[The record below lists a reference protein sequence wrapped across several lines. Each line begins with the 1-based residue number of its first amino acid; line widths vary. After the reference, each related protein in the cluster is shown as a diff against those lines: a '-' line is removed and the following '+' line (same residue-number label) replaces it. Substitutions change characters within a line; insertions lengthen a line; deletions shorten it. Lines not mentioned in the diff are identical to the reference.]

1 MSFILTSLL
10 QGAIILYNTSIIDVT
25 ASSRGI
31 LRGKVGAV
39 EAEDTAEVS
48 RLLGTVVDTPL
59 VTTGSRGSRGVG
71 VPRLRGV
78 GSFRRG
84 SALLPRD
91 RPVSPP
97 MATGVM
103 AWRKMHGPGVNDG
116 DISFHHQ
123 PRLSHTFPYHL
134 FHGLLVS

>member
-103 AWRKMHGPGVNDG
+103 A
-116 DISFHHQ
+116 
-123 PRLSHTFPYHL
+123 
-134 FHGLLVS
+134 